1 MFLPFIGR
9 NALFGGAEEP
19 ATRSA
24 CSENI
29 ALIHYSSSNVSMCN
43 HRLLGDTVKMNNTL
57 KNRRLGGRDGT
68 GKTISGIL
76 PILTH
81 TNNENWFR
89 INLRNFGGQFLSQH
103 PA

>member
-24 CSENI
+24 CPENI
-29 ALIHYSSSNVSMCN
+29 ALIHYSSSNVSMCAQAA
-43 HRLLGDTVKMNNTL
+43 
-57 KNRRLGGRDGT
+57 GRYIMYKIQKIGSRDWT
-68 GKTISGIL
+68 GKTILGIF

-81 TNNENWFR
+81 TNNENWFLL
-89 INLRNFGGQFLSQH
+89 NLKNFGDQFLSQH
-103 PA
+103 PV